1 MYLEEN
7 LVLDHILNKKEK
19 QMTKKFILLSID
31 MSSSL
36 SGIEEHTNGIVTIK
50 DTMDEMDIYVK
61 ENKIVLDT
69 EIHLYHNNYE
79 AYTVVS
85 Y

>member
-1 MYLEEN
+1 MS
-7 LVLDHILNKKEK
+7 
-19 QMTKKFILLSID
+19 QKFILLSID

-36 SGIEEHTNGIVTIK
+36 SGIEEHTNGIVHIADTIE
-50 DTMDEMDIYVK
+50 EMNIYVD

-79 AYTVVS
+79 AYTIQTFG
-85 Y
+85 